1 LFFSFHKNE
10 FFLFRHGGDTSILN
24 DKKQSVLDVAEKQ
37 NCPELLQVIAKYRGE
52 RMIKQQEKNYYDDRA
67 RIKSANSYRSSDK
80 Q

>member
-1 LFFSFHKNE
+1 M
-10 FFLFRHGGDTSILN
+10 FRHGGDTSILN

-52 RMIKQQEKNYYDDRA
+52 RMIQQQEKNYYDDRA
-67 RIKSANSYRSSDK
+67 RIKSATSYRSSDK

>member
-1 LFFSFHKNE
+1 M
-10 FFLFRHGGDTSILN
+10 FRHGGDTSILN

-67 RIKSANSYRSSDK
+67 RIKSATSYRSSDK